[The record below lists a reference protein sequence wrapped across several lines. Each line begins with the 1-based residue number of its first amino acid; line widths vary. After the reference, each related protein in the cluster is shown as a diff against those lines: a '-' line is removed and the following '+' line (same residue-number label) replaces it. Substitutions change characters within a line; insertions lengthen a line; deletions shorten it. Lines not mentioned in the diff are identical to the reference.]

1 MQINKPTINTNG
13 THLQGHIHCDYDKLT
28 EVFGYPLDSGFVDTY
43 KSDVEWVIQ
52 FNDGT
57 IATIYN
63 WKNGRNYLGD
73 SGLYPEEI
81 TDWHVGGYN
90 KQAVEKI
97 VKALGL
103 VNLTEF
109 FA

>member
-13 THLQGHIHCDYDKLT
+13 THLQGYIHCDYDKLT
-28 EVFGYPLDSGFVDTY
+28 ETFGYPLSERFDDY
-43 KSDVEWVIQ
+43 KSDAEWVIQ

-63 WKNGRNYLGD
+63 YKNGRNYLGD
-73 SGLYPEEI
+73 AGLYPEEI
-81 TDWHVGGYN
+81 TDWHIGGYDQ
-90 KQAVEKI
+90 QAVEKI